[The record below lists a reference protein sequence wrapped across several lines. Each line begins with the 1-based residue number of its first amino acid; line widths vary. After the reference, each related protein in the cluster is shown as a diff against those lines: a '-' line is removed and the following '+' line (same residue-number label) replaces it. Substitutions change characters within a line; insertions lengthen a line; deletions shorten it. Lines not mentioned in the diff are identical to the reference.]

1 MNLNF
6 VKSSKLKFNGEFS
19 CLVTQHRP
27 TGITIISVLMIIGGI
42 ILLFTGI
49 TPLFLGP
56 LISIESSSDYAIS
69 ELGMLITIGGLVL
82 VGLGI
87 ASFIVSWG
95 LLKGKRW
102 ARTITLIIS
111 IIAIIFAIIS
121 LASSGDLIH
130 IISIIIYGIIIYYM
144 FTDKVKLFFG
154 KVKEPTT

>member
-1 MNLNF
+1 M
-6 VKSSKLKFNGEFS
+6 
-19 CLVTQHRP
+19 TQHRP
-27 TGITIISVLMIIGGI
+27 TGITIISVLMIISGL

-49 TPLFLGP
+49 TPFDRCH
-56 LISIESSSDYAIS
+56 LISTDSNYQTS
-69 ELGMLITIGGLVL
+69 GFFITIGGLTL
-82 VGLGI
+82 VVLGI
-87 ASFIVSWG
+87 ASLIVSWG

-130 IISIIIYGIIIYYM
+130 IISVIIYGIIIYYM
-144 FTDKVKLFFG
+144 FTKKVKLFFG

>member
-1 MNLNF
+1 
-6 VKSSKLKFNGEFS
+6 
-19 CLVTQHRP
+19 VTQHRP
-27 TGITIISVLMIIGGI
+27 VGITIIAVLMIIGGI

-56 LISIESSSDYAIS
+56 LISIDISDYQINQ
-69 ELGMLITIGGLVL
+69 LGLLITIGGLVL

-95 LLKGKRW
+95 LLKGKGW

-111 IIAIIFAIIS
+111 IVAIIFAIIT
-121 LASSGDLIH
+121 LISSEDLIH
-130 IISIIIYGIIIYYM
+130 IIPVIIYGIVIYYM
-144 FTDKVKLFFG
+144 FTKKVKLFFG

>member
-1 MNLNF
+1 
-6 VKSSKLKFNGEFS
+6 
-19 CLVTQHRP
+19 
-27 TGITIISVLMIIGGI
+27 MIIGGL

-49 TPLFLGP
+49 TPLFIGS
-56 LISIESSSDYAIS
+56 LISIDSDSSTS
-69 ELGMLITIGGLVL
+69 ELGLLITIGGLVL

-87 ASFIVSWG
+87 ASIIVSWG

-121 LASSGDLIH
+121 LVSNGDLVH
-130 IISIIIYGIIIYYM
+130 IIPVIIYGIIIYYM

>member
-1 MNLNF
+1 
-6 VKSSKLKFNGEFS
+6 
-19 CLVTQHRP
+19 VTQHGP
-27 TGITIISVLMIIGGI
+27 TGITIIAILMIIGGL

-56 LISIESSSDYAIS
+56 LISIDISDYQIS
-69 ELGMLITIGGLVL
+69 QLGLLITIGGLVL

-95 LLKGKRW
+95 LLKGKGW

-121 LASSGDLIH
+121 LISSEDLIH
-130 IISIIIYGIIIYYM
+130 IIEIIVYGIIIYYM
-144 FTDKVKLFFG
+144 FTNKVKLFFG
-154 KVKEPTT
+154 RVKEPTT

>member
-1 MNLNF
+1 M
-6 VKSSKLKFNGEFS
+6 S
-19 CLVTQHRP
+19 QHRP
-27 TGITIISVLMIIGGI
+27 TGITIISILMIIGGI

-69 ELGMLITIGGLVL
+69 ELGMLTTIGGLVL
-82 VGLGI
+82 VGLGV

-95 LLKGKRW
+95 LLKGKGW

-121 LASSGDLIH
+121 LASIRDLIH
-130 IISIIIYGIIIYYM
+130 IIPIVIYGIIIYYM
-144 FTDKVKLFFG
+144 FTRKVKLFFG

>member
-1 MNLNF
+1 M
-6 VKSSKLKFNGEFS
+6 S
-19 CLVTQHRP
+19 QRRP
-27 TGITIISVLMIIGGI
+27 TGITIISILLIIGGI

-69 ELGMLITIGGLVL
+69 ELGMLTTIVGLVL

-95 LLKGKRW
+95 LLKGKGW

-121 LASSGDLIH
+121 LASTGDLIH
-130 IISIIIYGIIIYYM
+130 IIPIVIYGIIIYYM
-144 FTDKVKLFFG
+144 FTHKVKLFFG

>member
-1 MNLNF
+1 M
-6 VKSSKLKFNGEFS
+6 
-19 CLVTQHRP
+19 TQHRP
-27 TGITIISVLMIIGGI
+27 TGITIISILMIIGGI

-49 TPLFLGP
+49 TSLFFGP

-69 ELGMLITIGGLVL
+69 ELGMLTTIGGLVL

-95 LLKGKRW
+95 LLKGKGW

-121 LASSGDLIH
+121 LASTGDLIH
-130 IISIIIYGIIIYYM
+130 IIPIVIYGIIIYYM
-144 FTDKVKLFFG
+144 FTHKVKLFFG

>member
-1 MNLNF
+1 M
-6 VKSSKLKFNGEFS
+6 
-19 CLVTQHRP
+19 TQQRP
-27 TGITIISVLMIIGGI
+27 TGITVISILMIIGGL

-49 TPLFLGP
+49 APLVIGP
-56 LISIESSSDYAIS
+56 LISIDSDYS
-69 ELGMLITIGGLVL
+69 TGSLGFLITIGGLAL
-82 VGLGI
+82 VILGI
-87 ASFIVSWG
+87 ASLIVSWG

-121 LASSGDLIH
+121 LVSSGELTH

-154 KVKEPTT
+154 RVKEPTT

>member
-1 MNLNF
+1 
-6 VKSSKLKFNGEFS
+6 
-19 CLVTQHRP
+19 VTQQRP
-27 TGITIISVLMIIGGI
+27 TGITVISILMIIGGL

-49 TPLFLGP
+49 APLVIGP
-56 LISIESSSDYAIS
+56 LISIDSDYS
-69 ELGMLITIGGLVL
+69 TSSLGFLITIGGLTL

-87 ASFIVSWG
+87 ASLIVSWG

-111 IIAIIFAIIS
+111 FIAIIIAIIS
-121 LASSGDLIH
+121 LASSQDLTH

-154 KVKEPTT
+154 KIKEST

>member
-1 MNLNF
+1 M
-6 VKSSKLKFNGEFS
+6 
-19 CLVTQHRP
+19 TQHRP
-27 TGITIISVLMIIGGI
+27 DGIIIIAILMVIGGL

-49 TPLFLGP
+49 TPLIIGP
-56 LISIESSSDYAIS
+56 LISINISDYEIS
-69 ELGMLITIGGLVL
+69 QLGLLITIGGLIL
-82 VGLGI
+82 VALGI

-111 IIAIIFAIIS
+111 IIAIIFAIVS
-121 LASSGDLIH
+121 LVSNGDLVH
-130 IISIIIYGIIIYYM
+130 IIPVIIYGIIIYYM

>member
-1 MNLNF
+1 M
-6 VKSSKLKFNGEFS
+6 
-19 CLVTQHRP
+19 TQHRP
-27 TGITIISVLMIIGGI
+27 TGITIISLLMIIGGI

-56 LISIESSSDYAIS
+56 LISIDISDYQMNQ
-69 ELGMLITIGGLVL
+69 LGLLITIGGLIL
-82 VGLGI
+82 VALGI

-111 IIAIIFAIIS
+111 IIAIIIAIIS
-121 LASSGDLIH
+121 LVSSEDLIH
-130 IISIIIYGIIIYYM
+130 IIEIIVYGIIIYYM

-154 KVKEPTT
+154 RVKEPTT

>member
-1 MNLNF
+1 MLPLFNLY
-6 VKSSKLKFNGEFS
+6 VS
-19 CLVTQHRP
+19 QHRP
-27 TGITIISVLMIIGGI
+27 TGITIISVLMILGGI

-49 TPLFLGP
+49 APLFFGT
-56 LISIESSSDYAIS
+56 LISIDSSDSSTS
-69 ELGMLITIGGLVL
+69 ELGLLVTIGGLIL

-102 ARTITLIIS
+102 ARIITLIIS
-111 IIAIIFAIIS
+111 IIAIIFAIVS
-121 LASSGDLIH
+121 LASNEDLIH
-130 IISIIIYGIIIYYM
+130 IIPVIIYGIIIYYM

>member
-1 MNLNF
+1 M
-6 VKSSKLKFNGEFS
+6 S
-19 CLVTQHRP
+19 QRRP
-27 TGITIISVLMIIGGI
+27 TGITIISILMIIGGI

-69 ELGMLITIGGLVL
+69 ELGMLTTIGGLVL

-95 LLKGKRW
+95 LLKGKGW

-121 LASSGDLIH
+121 LASIRDLIH
-130 IISIIIYGIIIYYM
+130 IIPIVIYGIIIFYM
-144 FTDKVKLFFG
+144 FTHKVKLFFG

>member
-1 MNLNF
+1 M
-6 VKSSKLKFNGEFS
+6 S
-19 CLVTQHRP
+19 QRRP
-27 TGITIISVLMIIGGI
+27 TGITIISILMIIGGI

-49 TPLFLGP
+49 TSLFFGP

-69 ELGMLITIGGLVL
+69 ELGMLTTIGGLVL

-95 LLKGKRW
+95 LLKGKGW

-121 LASSGDLIH
+121 LASTGDLIH
-130 IISIIIYGIIIYYM
+130 IIPIVIYGIIIYYM
-144 FTDKVKLFFG
+144 FTHKVKLFFG

>member
-1 MNLNF
+1 
-6 VKSSKLKFNGEFS
+6 VS
-19 CLVTQHRP
+19 QRRP
-27 TGITIISVLMIIGGI
+27 TGITIISILMIIGGI

-69 ELGMLITIGGLVL
+69 ELGMLTTIGGLVL

-95 LLKGKRW
+95 LLKGKGW

-121 LASSGDLIH
+121 LASIRDLIH
-130 IISIIIYGIIIYYM
+130 IIPIVIYGIIIYYM
-144 FTDKVKLFFG
+144 FTHKVKLFFG